1 MTDTIYTSVE
11 QYLDALKKA
20 LAGAPAGLI
29 ADALADC
36 EEHLRGALAA
46 HPDKSEAEV
55 FAGMA
60 ASYGSPE
67 EVAAEY
73 RAMDVPPTSP
83 FGRTETPFFSPV
95 AAHAPPRW
103 TFFNVF
109 SDPRTYGALLYMLLA
124 LPTGIFFF
132 TWATVGCSLS
142 FGLAVLIIG
151 IPFFLLFVTSIRL
164 LALVEGRIVEALLG
178 VRMPRR
184 LQAKMHFEHPRSWEA
199 LVYRLKTA
207 LGDIR
212 TWSSLFYMF
221 LRLPLGIFYFVAA
234 VVGLSVSGG
243 LLFGAGYALVD
254 SSHIMVDGGPAWL
267 MGFAH
272 SPVAAILC
280 AMLGVITFFITLHV
294 ARALGWLHGRIAE
307 HLLVR
312 L

>member
-1 MTDTIYTSVE
+1 MTDAIYTSVE
-11 QYLDALKKA
+11 QYLEALKKA
-20 LAGAPAGLI
+20 LVGAPAGLI

-46 HPDKSEAEV
+46 HPDKSEAQV
-55 FAGMA
+55 FADMA
-60 ASYGSPE
+60 KSYGSPE
-67 EVAAEY
+67 EVAGAY
-73 RAMDVPPTSP
+73 RAMDVAPTSP

-95 AAHAPPRW
+95 AAHAPPHW

-124 LPTGIFFF
+124 LATGIFYF
-132 TWATVGCSLS
+132 TWATVGMSLTL
-142 FGLAVLIIG
+142 GLAVLIIG
-151 IPFFLLFVTSIRL
+151 IPFFLVFVYSVRL

-184 LQAKMHFEHPRSWEA
+184 LPAP
-199 LVYRLKTA
+199 
-207 LGDIR
+207 
-212 TWSSLFYMF
+212 SSE
-221 LRLPLGIFYFVAA
+221 P
-234 VVGLSVSGG
+234 G
-243 LLFGAGYALVD
+243 LLGRIKDYLGGFLFASGYALVD

-272 SPVAAILC
+272 SPLAAILC
-280 AMLGVITFFITLHV
+280 AVLGVITFFITLHV

>member
-20 LAGAPAGLI
+20 LTGAPAGLI

-46 HPDKSEAEV
+46 HPDRSETEV
-55 FAGMA
+55 FADMVK
-60 ASYGSPE
+60 SYGNPE

-73 RAMDVPPTSP
+73 RAMDVPPPGP
-83 FGRTETPFFSPV
+83 FSNRPETPFISPV

-103 TFFNVF
+103 TLFNVF
-109 SDPRTYGALLYMLLA
+109 GDPRTYGALLYMLLA
-124 LPTGIFFF
+124 LATGIFYF
-132 TWATVGCSLS
+132 TWAVTGMSLTV
-142 FGLAVLIIG
+142 GLAVLIVG
-151 IPFFLLFVTSIRL
+151 IPFFLVFVYSVRL

-184 LQAKMHFEHPRSWEA
+184 LPAPSSEPGLWGRIKD
-199 LVYRLKTA
+199 Y

-212 TWSSLFYMF
+212 TWSSMIYM
-221 LRLPLGIFYFVAA
+221 LLMLPLGVVYFTIA
-234 VVGLSVSGG
+234 VTGLAVSGG

-254 SSHIMVDGGPAWL
+254 GGRHIQFDGNPIWL
-267 MGFAH
+267 GSFLH
-272 SPVAAILC
+272 SPLAAIIC
-280 AMLGVITFFITLHV
+280 AVLGIMAFFITMHA
-294 ARALGWLHGRIAE
+294 ARILGWLHGRIAE